1 MKVKIDDGRGWVF
14 MRDDGK
20 VFDASGTEI
29 KWVPIGDLKQPS
41 GFTWK
46 PIDEI
51 HKEIKWKPI
60 GEDVPIEEPTMNET
74 NDEQSKATPKEAK
87 NGSAK

>member
-1 MKVKIDDGRGWVF
+1 

-20 VFDASGTEI
+20 VFDASGMEV
-29 KWVPIGDLKQPS
+29 KWVPIGDLKKPN

-51 HKEIKWKPI
+51 HKEIKY
-60 GEDVPIEEPTMNET
+60 
-74 NDEQSKATPKEAK
+74 
-87 NGSAK
+87 

>member
-1 MKVKIDDGRGWVF
+1 

-20 VFDASGTEI
+20 VFDASGMEV
-29 KWVPIGDLKQPS
+29 KWVPIGDLKKPND
-41 GFTWK
+41 FTWK

-51 HKEIKWKPI
+51 HKDITWKPI
-60 GEDVPIEEPTMNET
+60 GEEVPIEEPIMNET
-74 NDEQSKATPKEAK
+74 NDEQSKETK

>member
-20 VFDASGTEI
+20 VFDASGMEV
-29 KWVPIGDLKQPS
+29 KWVPIGDLKKPN

-60 GEDVPIEEPTMNET
+60 GEEVPIQEPLMN
-74 NDEQSKATPKEAK
+74 EQSKTTSKETK